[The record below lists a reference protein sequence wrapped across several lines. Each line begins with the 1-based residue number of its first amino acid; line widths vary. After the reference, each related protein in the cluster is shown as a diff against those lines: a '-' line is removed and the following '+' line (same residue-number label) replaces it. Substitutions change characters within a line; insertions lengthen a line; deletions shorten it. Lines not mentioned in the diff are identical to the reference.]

1 MGTKERVEIL
11 NKSNCV
17 TNELLKRISNLEYE
31 VERLNNIINELEKW
45 LKYEW
50 YEMGEDIGL
59 DEVLNK
65 IEELKGE
72 DKE

>member
-31 VERLNNIINELEKW
+31 VERLNNIISKYDDFIREYLEFDG
-45 LKYEW
+45 YSVEW
-50 YEMGEDIGL
+50 IER
-59 DEVLNK
+59 K
-65 IEELKGE
+65 IKELKGE
-72 DKE
+72 DK